1 MLEYSFLC
9 VGPSYLLLGSI
20 FSKPGAYI
28 CSGHSSLAR
37 GPQYTLAHLS
47 ERWAVVLIV
56 GRARTIVS
64 LQDCSVEC
72 VGSLL
77 VNWGRIVIVGRSVD

>member
-9 VGPSYLLLGSI
+9 VGPSYLSI

-37 GPQYTLAHLS
+37 GPQYTLGT
-47 ERWAVVLIV
+47 LI
-56 GRARTIVS
+56 
-64 LQDCSVEC
+64 
-72 VGSLL
+72 
-77 VNWGRIVIVGRSVD
+77 